1 MASPTV
7 SPRRGTGL
15 VPFSAA
21 VRGWD
26 RASSLQLVIQWAAFL
41 TARGGEGQ
49 GPFYLYPCCLVVD
62 EWQGQLSHTAPRHAH
77 GPRSA
82 TAPCSLVAIQ
92 ALGINTKPCLCIAM
106 NPDIALSG
114 RSGGDFTIAPG
125 GGTGTSSVLSLFMTL
140 KLLHFSFCLISPH
153 THTLWWLL
161 QQADIM
167 AGGRLGDIILLCC
180 KQGRIY
186 GLPVL
191 CVGG

>member
-125 GGTGTSSVLSLFMTL
+125 GGTGNSQVTPLQRQFFSSISLHDTQATPLLFLSHLTTY
-140 KLLHFSFCLISPH
+140 SYIV
-153 THTLWWLL
+153 
-161 QQADIM
+161 M
-167 AGGRLGDIILLCC
+167 APTAG
-180 KQGRIY
+180 
-186 GLPVL
+186 
-191 CVGG
+191 